1 MAVKFTELESQ
12 CRQIINDVKN
22 GNFAPVYL
30 LMGTEPYYPDLVCDE
45 IMKFALTDSERDF
58 NQTVFYGLDTDAGTV
73 ASECRSY
80 PMMAERR
87 LVVVKE
93 AQSMKTLEDLAAYA
107 SDPMEST
114 VLVILMH
121 GASADKRRALYK
133 NVQKKG
139 VVLVSDALRDYEM
152 PQWITSFYKSRGLD
166 IEPAAAALLAE
177 YAGTDMS
184 RIMLETE
191 KMQKNL
197 PEGTV
202 RVNAADI
209 EKNVGISRQFS
220 IFELTKALSYMKA
233 EKALKIAAYIGN
245 GPKFMLLLAT
255 APLYTHFYRIL
266 KYEAALL
273 KNPAM
278 SKADRAKLLGVN
290 PYFMEEYDVAA
301 RNYPIRR
308 CMKVISLLEEYDF
321 KGKGGGSGEASQ
333 GDLLMELV
341 SKILS

>member
-22 GNFAPVYL
+22 GNFVPVYL

-45 IMKFALTDSERDF
+45 IIKYALTDSERDF

-87 LVVVKE
+87 LVVLKE
-93 AQSMKTLEDLAAYA
+93 AQSMKTLEDLATYA

-139 VVLVSDALRDYEM
+139 IVLVSDALRDYEM

-197 PEGTV
+197 PEGMV

-220 IFELTKALSYMKA
+220 IFELTKALSYMMA

-278 SKADRAKLLGVN
+278 SKADRAKLLGIN

-341 SKILS
+341 SKILN